1 MYIFTYRRPFDQKY
15 ELQLLMLY
23 KQRPLKLKKKKK
35 KKYKRSAAIT
45 LTYATSITVTGYAR
59 RENSK
64 DDTTW
69 MNFLPS
75 QRNTSSVLIRNA
87 RFLLAT

>member
-35 KKYKRSAAIT
+35 YKRSAAIT
-45 LTYATSITVTGYAR
+45 LTYAASITVTGYAR
-59 RENSK
+59 RENNK
-64 DDTTW
+64 DDMTW